1 MPSAEGQEVLIVV
14 VGGTFGYY
22 WLLLGGRLVIFF
34 FLPLAFLRLLPMLT
48 LNFGI
53 PRTFLVLVNT
63 FEIFLQFFDNSKIS
77 LSFESKLQFF
87 SKIQKK
93 FTFFVVAGGMF
104 GYFLMLLGGRLA
116 IIKLVVV
123 GGTFGCFLE

>member
-1 MPSAEGQEVLIVV
+1 
-14 VGGTFGYY
+14 
-22 WLLLGGRLVIFF
+22 
-34 FLPLAFLRLLPMLT
+34 MLT

-53 PRTFLVLVNT
+53 PRTFLVLLNT

-93 FTFFVVAGGMF
+93 ITFFVVVGGMF
-104 GYFLMLLGGRLA
+104 GYFSMLLGGRLA